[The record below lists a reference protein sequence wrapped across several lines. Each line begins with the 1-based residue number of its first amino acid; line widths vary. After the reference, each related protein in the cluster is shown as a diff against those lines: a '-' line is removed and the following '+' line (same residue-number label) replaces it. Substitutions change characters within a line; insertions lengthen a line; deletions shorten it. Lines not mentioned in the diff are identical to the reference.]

1 MRCWIVIPIKA
12 PQACKTRLAPAL
24 GDSERQALV
33 AAMLRQT
40 VAAAHAVAGRD
51 QVLLLGPSRHG
62 LDEDMRLLA
71 DPGRGLNAALASARD
86 AALREG
92 IGRLVLLSA
101 DLPTIEA
108 EDVAALMDI
117 AADAIAGGPDR
128 AGKGTNALS
137 LPLPA
142 AAQFRFRYGEGSFA
156 AHRAEAARL
165 SLPFVTIDRPGLGL
179 DIDRPDEVALWR
191 QG

>member
-1 MRCWIVIPIKA
+1 VRCWIVIPIKA
-12 PQACKTRLAPAL
+12 PEDCKTRLSPAL
-24 GDSERQALV
+24 GDNERQALV

-40 VAAAHAVAGRD
+40 VAAAHAVVGRD
-51 QVLLLGPSRHG
+51 EVLLLGPSRHG
-62 LDEDMRLLA
+62 LDEGIGLLA
-71 DPGRGLNAALASARD
+71 DPGQGLNVALGSARD
-86 AALREG
+86 IAVREG
-92 IGRLVLLSA
+92 IERLLLLSG
-101 DLPTIEA
+101 DLPTIEPD
-108 EDVAALMDI
+108 DVAAMLGVP
-117 AADAIAGGPDR
+117 ANVIAGGPDR

-156 AHRAEAARL
+156 AHQEEAARL
-165 SLPFVTIDRPGLGL
+165 SLPFHIIDRPGLGL

>member
-1 MRCWIVIPIKA
+1 VRCWIVIPIKA
-12 PQACKTRLAPAL
+12 PEACKTRLSPAL

-33 AAMLRQT
+33 AEMLHKT
-40 VAAAHAVAGRD
+40 VSAAQAVAGRD

-62 LDEDMRLLA
+62 LDADIRLLA
-71 DPGRGLNAALASARD
+71 DPGRGLNAALTSARD
-86 AALREG
+86 TAVREG
-92 IGRLVLLSA
+92 IGRLLLLSA
-101 DLPTIEA
+101 DLPTIEP
-108 EDVAALMDI
+108 EDVAALLDI
-117 AADAIAGGPDR
+117 AADAVAGGPDR

-142 AAQFRFRYGEGSFA
+142 ASQFRFRYGEGSFA

-165 SLPFVTIDRPGLGL
+165 RLPFLTIDRPGLGL